1 MDIIQRH
8 FPNEIQHTLKEHFIA
23 YAAFGL
29 ATLIMAWLPSI
40 SNKIKISYPIFLI
53 GIGLLIHAAG
63 VPLPWP
69 DPFWPDLWVMSI
81 SEIVVII
88 SLMGAGLAIGR
99 TFDWRNWTMPLRM
112 ILITM
117 PLCLVA
123 IYLLGNHFLMMSV
136 PASLL
141 LAAVLIP
148 TDPVLAGEVQL
159 DDPSTENQKNKQVQ
173 FALTAEAGLNDG
185 LAYPFTWMAVLVAQA
200 GSWAAFD
207 LTAWMLDEFLLRIV
221 VGLIVG
227 FVIGKTVGFLLEKM
241 PEKVG
246 VKTWDGFLALSTTF
260 FVYGAAE
267 LVHGYGFLAVFIAGL
282 SIRYTEKVEGDY
294 KKKMHNFISE
304 MERLLLVI
312 WLIFFGGSLAN
323 GVLDIMNW
331 KAIVFALI
339 LILVIR
345 PITGMISMIG
355 SPQNWKRR
363 LAVSFLGIRGI
374 GSIFYLSW
382 AFLQVDYFVP
392 EKALLYSI
400 SSYVILF
407 SIIIHGLTAPRV
419 INYFSKDE

>member
-1 MDIIQRH
+1 
-8 FPNEIQHTLKEHFIA
+8 LKEHFIA

-53 GIGLLIHAAG
+53 GIGLLMHAIG

-99 TFDWRNWTMPLRM
+99 TFDWKNWTIPLRM

-123 IYLLGNHFLMMSV
+123 IYLLGNQFLMMSV
-136 PASLL
+136 PASIL
-141 LAAVLIP
+141 LAAVLVP

-159 DDPSTENQKNKQVQ
+159 DDPSTENQENKQVQ

-207 LTAWMLDEFLLRIV
+207 LTGWMLDEFLLRIV
-221 VGLIVG
+221 VGLSVG
-227 FVIGKTVGFLLEKM
+227 FGIGKTVGFLLEKI
-241 PEKVG
+241 PEKTG

-260 FVYGAAE
+260 FVYGTAE
-267 LVHGYGFLAVFIAGL
+267 LLHGYGFLAVFIAGL
-282 SIRYTEKVEGDY
+282 CIRYTEKVEGDY

-304 MERLLLVI
+304 TERLLLVI

-323 GVLDIMNW
+323 GVLDIMDG
-331 KAIVFALI
+331 KAIIFALI

-355 SPQNWKRR
+355 SSKNWKRR

-382 AFLQVDYFVP
+382 AFLQVDFFVP

-400 SSYVILF
+400 CSYVILF
-407 SIIIHGLTAPRV
+407 SVIIHGLTAPRV
-419 INYFSKDE
+419 ITYFSKE